1 MNILKCISNMLMLI
15 KMLFHMKYTMCIYM
29 CHLVPLVFVA
39 KTNYLP
45 GYGHYLSVW
54 EADGNVKVCLKTNG
68 MIADPLYVDIES
80 TEQHENTTRYT
91 LATVNLP
98 QVAEDSVV
106 LIKCSDLGFRLFI
119 FNRCNMKYRYIYF
132 LFSSYQLVMTTI

>member
-1 MNILKCISNMLMLI
+1 MHILKCISNMLMLI

-68 MIADPLYVDIES
+68 MIADPLYIDIES
-80 TEQHENTTRYT
+80 TEQHENTTQYT
-91 LATVNLP
+91 LATGKSTTSGRRWCCVNEML
-98 QVAEDSVV
+98 
-106 LIKCSDLGFRLFI
+106 
-119 FNRCNMKYRYIYF
+119 
-132 LFSSYQLVMTTI
+132 